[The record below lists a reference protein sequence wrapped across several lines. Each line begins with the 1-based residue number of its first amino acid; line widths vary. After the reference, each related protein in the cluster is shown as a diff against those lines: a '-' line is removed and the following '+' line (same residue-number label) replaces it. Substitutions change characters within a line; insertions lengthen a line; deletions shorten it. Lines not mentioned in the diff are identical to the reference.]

1 MYEARFTTQQIY
13 DNYKNA
19 IKPKSRP
26 TPKQRTDRGYVPTNI
41 ATSVAS
47 SKSTSR
53 STPTVET
60 RADSYRKYRER
71 RGSTYDEVPQSLVQK
86 PEPKPVKET
95 AYEKVLRVFNEAM
108 EGFGVFDEPTQPT
121 YDTVD
126 TMNVYKDKRYFGPQV
141 YSPDIDFK
149 DPSLED
155 VSPKIFKDFNFPSI
169 YKDLNTDKLPTLPES
184 TTNILGVDTENP
196 LLNRFG
202 VGNKTD
208 KPPAPLMSPPSVE
221 VPANMDPM
229 TRGLSQAMLPEP
241 VKPTA
246 DYTTQA
252 GDTLFSIQKTLKEN
266 GINTTVEEIAEIND
280 IGLDGIFG
288 IKPGTELKL
297 PMPSTKLPTEFM
309 DKETKAMLQET
320 TPEKA
325 SAVAPNSFV
334 NPDNPVVKTITDY
347 LSKGMGGLFSNEKI
361 EELPEKT
368 FAMLKGAEKFE
379 EKVYSL
385 NDKVTIGGKPHKSG
399 LTVGAGIDFGQHTEQ
414 SLIDMGMPSSMI
426 KKAKDKGWI
435 GLNPDTI
442 IDPLTKKPAASRERG
457 HELMYEKFKQQE
469 KDNTLPTFTSEELKK
484 ATPIVYK
491 PYEES
496 ARQQYENDTG
506 KSFDDL
512 SEGTKSVLTLEK
524 YHRGTPYILPPQM
537 IMSASIDQPLR
548 AAESIVNSNRRKNI
562 IYLLK
567 INKLD
572 KGKGIQSSIPPKV
585 RPLGKK

>member
-1 MYEARFTTQQIY
+1 MYEARFTTKQIY

-19 IKPKSRP
+19 VGNTTPKPTNARSLGAFEPDPAQRTSRKKPAKSRSLGAFEP
-26 TPKQRTDRGYVPTNI
+26 DPAQRT
-41 ATSVAS
+41 S
-47 SKSTSR
+47 STVQTKSR
-53 STPTVET
+53 SS
-60 RADSYRKYRER
+60 RDR
-71 RGSTYDEVPQSLVQK
+71 RGSTYDEVPQSIVQR
-86 PEPKPVKET
+86 PTAKPVEET

-108 EGFGVFDEPTQPT
+108 EGFGAFDEPTQPT

-126 TMNVYKDKRYFGPQV
+126 TQNVYKDKRYFGPKV

-155 VSPKIFKDFNFPSI
+155 VSPKIFKDFNLPSI
-169 YKDLNTDKLPTLPES
+169 YKDLNTDRLPTLPE
-184 TTNILGVDTENP
+184 TDNP
-196 LLNRFG
+196 AMNMFG
-202 VGNKTD
+202 VRRGFN

-241 VKPTA
+241 VEPTA

-309 DKETKAMLQET
+309 DKETKAMLDET
-320 TPEKA
+320 TPVKA
-325 SAVAPNSFV
+325 AVTTPSSLINS
-334 NPDNPVVKTITDY
+334 DNPIVKTITDY
-347 LSKGMGGLFSNEKI
+347 LSKGMGGLFSNEKV

-379 EKVYSL
+379 EKAYSL

-537 IMSASIDQPLR
+537 IMSASIDQPLK
-548 AAESIVNSNRRKNI
+548 AAESIVNNNRRKNI

-572 KGKGIQSSIPPKV
+572 KGKGIQSSIRPKV

>member
-1 MYEARFTTQQIY
+1 MYEARFTTKQIY

-19 IKPKSRP
+19 VGNTTPKPTNARSLGAFEPDPAQRTSSTVQTKSR
-26 TPKQRTDRGYVPTNI
+26 
-41 ATSVAS
+41 S
-47 SKSTSR
+47 SR
-53 STPTVET
+53 
-60 RADSYRKYRER
+60 DR
-71 RGSTYDEVPQSLVQK
+71 RGSTYDEVPQSIVQR
-86 PEPKPVKET
+86 PTAKPVEET

-108 EGFGVFDEPTQPT
+108 EGFGAFDEPTQPT

-126 TMNVYKDKRYFGPQV
+126 TQNVYKDKRYFGPKV

-155 VSPKIFKDFNFPSI
+155 VSPKIFKDFNLPSI
-169 YKDLNTDKLPTLPES
+169 YKDLNTDRLPTLPE
-184 TTNILGVDTENP
+184 TDNP
-196 LLNRFG
+196 AMNMFG
-202 VGNKTD
+202 VRRGFN

-241 VKPTA
+241 VEPTA

-309 DKETKAMLQET
+309 DKETKAMLDET
-320 TPEKA
+320 TPVKA
-325 SAVAPNSFV
+325 AVTTPSSLINS
-334 NPDNPVVKTITDY
+334 DNPIVKTITDY
-347 LSKGMGGLFSNEKI
+347 LSKGMGGLFSNEKV

-379 EKVYSL
+379 EKAYSL

-537 IMSASIDQPLR
+537 IMSASIDQPLK
-548 AAESIVNSNRRKNI
+548 AAESIVNNNRRKNI

-572 KGKGIQSSIPPKV
+572 KGKGIQSSIRPKV